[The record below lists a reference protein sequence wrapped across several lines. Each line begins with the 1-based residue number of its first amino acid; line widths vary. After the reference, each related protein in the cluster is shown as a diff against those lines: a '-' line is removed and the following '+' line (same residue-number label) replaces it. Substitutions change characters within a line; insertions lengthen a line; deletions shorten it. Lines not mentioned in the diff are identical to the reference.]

1 MENVSLNGCLLSPYD
16 ERDYKAKDYVARGSV
31 PDEFLETDIPIL
43 NQENVGSCV
52 AHAVAIYKFIQHRR
66 NLIYYFKK
74 YGLKIT
80 NIISKIL
87 KLFSTDFIFH
97 NRLDSDYQ
105 GEGMYVRQALSQ
117 LCKCGVCEFELL
129 PTNTPYPNFA
139 ISQFVKALKP
149 NALEYQN
156 DIYYRCEDEYDIKET
171 IYETGGCLITIK
183 SLQSWKT
190 FMLRNNDNMILPMP
204 KDGEKEYG
212 YHCVLAIGYNKDG
225 IIIQN
230 SWGKYWGNNGLAII
244 PYGYPIEE
252 AWGCT
257 NKLKEYN
264 IIELP
269 INSKTATFN
278 GEKIELDVPAKIENG
293 RTLVPL
299 RFITEILGCQ
309 VEYITEENKVVI
321 ISDKE

>member
-16 ERDYKAKDYVARGSV
+16 ERDYKAKDYIAKGTI
-31 PDEFLETDIPIL
+31 PDEFLEADVPVL

-52 AHAVAIYKFIQHRR
+52 AHAVAIYKFIQYRR

-80 NIISKIL
+80 NIVSKIL

-129 PTNTPYPNFA
+129 PTNTPYPNFS

-190 FMLRNNDNMILPMP
+190 FMLRNNDNMVLPMP

>member
-1 MENVSLNGCLLSPYD
+1 MNEFNTGCLLSPYD
-16 ERDYKAKDYVARGSV
+16 ERDYRAKDYIAKGNI
-31 PDEFLETDIPIL
+31 PNEFLETDVPVL

-129 PTNTPYPNFA
+129 PTNTPYPNFS

-190 FMLRNNDNMILPMP
+190 FMMRNNENMILPMP

-309 VEYITEENKVVI
+309 VEYITKENKVVI

>member
-1 MENVSLNGCLLSPYD
+1 MNEFNTGCLLSPYD
-16 ERDYKAKDYVARGSV
+16 ERDYRAKDYIAKGNI
-31 PDEFLETDIPIL
+31 PNEFLETDVPVL
-43 NQENVGSCV
+43 NQENISSCV
-52 AHAVAIYKFIQHRR
+52 AHAVVIYKFIQHRR

-80 NIISKIL
+80 NIVSKIL

-129 PTNTPYPNFA
+129 PTNTPYPNFP

-252 AWGCT
+252 SWGCT

>member
-129 PTNTPYPNFA
+129 PTNTPYPNFP

-190 FMLRNNDNMILPMP
+190 FMIRNDDNMILPMP

>member
-1 MENVSLNGCLLSPYD
+1 MNKFNDGCLLSPYD
-16 ERDYKAKDYVARGSV
+16 ERDYKAKNYIAKGNI

-43 NQENVGSCV
+43 NQGNVGSCA
-52 AHAVAIYKFIQHRR
+52 AHAIATYKFIQYRR

-74 YGLKIT
+74 YDLETT

-87 KLFSTDFIFH
+87 KLLFTDFIFH

-105 GEGMYVRQALSQ
+105 GEGMYIRQALSQ

-129 PTNTPYPNFA
+129 PTNTSYPNFTV
-139 ISQFVKALKP
+139 SQFVKALKSE
-149 NALEYQN
+149 ALKYQN
-156 DIYYRCEDEYDIKET
+156 DIYYKCEDEDDIKET
-171 IYETGGCLITIK
+171 IYETGGCLLTIK
-183 SLQSWKT
+183 SLRSLKT
-190 FMLRNNDNMILPMP
+190 FMMRNDKNMILPMP
-204 KDGEKEYG
+204 KNGEKEYG

-257 NKLKEYN
+257 NKLKKCN

-269 INSKTATFN
+269 INSKTATLN

-299 RFITEILGCQ
+299 RFITEIFGCQ
-309 VEYITEENKVVI
+309 IEYIAKENKVVI